1 VKTGAQVAEGS
12 EQPNVGAGTLHE
24 RWREEQRE
32 WQRVITA
39 FIDQSAN
46 DEAFLMHLGNAMRGS
61 LLAGKPYPGTAP
73 ATAAEPAA
81 GVPADL
87 DPIMFALRRLEGR
100 VIELTQVVEGVAAR
114 LAPSHEKE
122 GT

>member
-1 VKTGAQVAEGS
+1 MAEAS
-12 EQPNVGAGTLHE
+12 TQPSIAAGTLHE

-39 FIDQSAN
+39 FIDQATN
-46 DEAFLMHLGNAMRGS
+46 DEAFLVHLGNAMRGS

-73 ATAAEPAA
+73 PSTGAEPAA